1 MKHTLHHSTLSNG
14 IPLFLI
20 PRLDVPS
27 ATIMVSVNVGSR
39 YESDDI
45 AGASHFIEHLMFKGT
60 KRRPTSI
67 DISRE
72 LDRFGAEYNAYTSK
86 DTTTYY
92 VKIDAAELPRA
103 IDLLNDM
110 LLHSKFDQEEL
121 DRERNVIVEE
131 IGMYDD
137 NPASKMEDL
146 LEAVVFAGNPLGR
159 PIAGSREIVR
169 SISREAL
176 MKYHEVHY
184 ITSRMAIAI
193 AGTISKEAEAK
204 IQSTFGKWKKSKKEG
219 TRLIQPFVAR
229 VPKKAEWLAFHSK
242 KTEQTQLG
250 LSFHGLSAQSSD
262 LPAVKLLAHI
272 LGGSMSS
279 RLFVEVRE
287 KRGLCY
293 FVGAGH
299 VSFED
304 TGEFTITSGLDPK
317 RVQEAVHVIWQE
329 LQKIVEDGVTANELR
344 HAKDHIRGK
353 MMLYFE
359 DTSNQTSWYLRQ
371 WQTFGSP
378 REPEISLAELD
389 AVTQAQVKAAAKRLF
404 QPNNLYASLVGPF
417 KTSPIALFSGIR

>member
-1 MKHTLHHSTLSNG
+1 MKHTLHHRTLKNG

-20 PRLDVPS
+20 PRSDVPS
-27 ATIMVSVNVGSR
+27 ATIMVSVKVGSR

-110 LLHSKFDQEEL
+110 LAHSKFDGEEL
-121 DRERNVIVEE
+121 DRERGVIVEE
-131 IGMYDD
+131 INMYDD

-146 LEAVVFAGNPLGR
+146 LEEITFKGNSLGR
-159 PIAGSREIVR
+159 VITGPREI
-169 SISREAL
+169 IKTIPREAL
-176 MKYHEVHY
+176 MEYHAAHY
-184 ITSRMAIAI
+184 TPARTAIAI
-193 AGTISKEAEAK
+193 AGNISKGAEAK
-204 IQSTFGKWKKSKKEG
+204 INATFGKWKKPKKD
-219 TRLIQPFVAR
+219 RARSIQPFTPV
-229 VPKKAEWLAFHSK
+229 VLKKNEWLAFYSK
-242 KTEQTQLG
+242 KTEQVQLG
-250 LSFHGLSAQSSD
+250 LAFHGLDSKAEE
-262 LPAVKLLAHI
+262 LPALKLLAHI

-293 FVGAGH
+293 NVSAGH
-299 VSFED
+299 VAFED
-304 TGEFTITSGLDPK
+304 TGAFIISAGLDTK
-317 RVQEAVHVIWQE
+317 RIQDAVHVVWKE
-329 LQKIVEDGVTANELR
+329 LQSIAKDGVTSQELR

-359 DTSNQTSWYLRQ
+359 DTSNQASWYLRQ
-371 WQTFGSP
+371 WQTFGAP
-378 REPEISLAELD
+378 RDPEVALKELES
-389 AVTQAQVKAAAKRLF
+389 VTAAQVKAIAKRLF
-404 QPNNLYASLVGPF
+404 QPNNLHASLVGPF
-417 KTSPIALFSGIR
+417 QTSPIALFAGIR

>member
-1 MKHTLHHSTLSNG
+1 MKHSLHHRTLSNG
-14 IPLFLI
+14 IPLFVI
-20 PRLDVPS
+20 PRTDVPS

-60 KRRPTSI
+60 KRRPTSV

-110 LLHSKFDQEEL
+110 LAHSKFEQEEL
-121 DRERNVIVEE
+121 DRERNVIIEE
-131 IGMYDD
+131 INMYDD

-146 LEAVVFAGNPLGR
+146 LEGVTFAGSTLGR
-159 PIAGSREIVR
+159 PIAGPREVIR
-169 SISREAL
+169 SVSREAL
-176 MKYHEVHY
+176 MEYHAAHY
-184 ITSRMAIAI
+184 TPSRMSIAI
-193 AGTISKEAEAK
+193 AGNISKEAEAK
-204 IQSTFGKWKKSKKEG
+204 IETTFEKWKKPKKEV
-219 TRLIQPFVAR
+219 TRSFQAFTPLPM
-229 VPKKAEWLAFHSK
+229 KKNGWIAFHSK

-250 LSFHGLSAQSSD
+250 LSFHGLSARSAD

-304 TGEFTITSGLDPK
+304 TGAFTITSGLDPK
-317 RVQEAVHVIWQE
+317 RVEEAVHVIWQE
-329 LQKIVEDGVTANELR
+329 LQKVTEEGVTASELR

-359 DTSNQTSWYLRQ
+359 DTSNQASWYLRQ
-371 WQTFGSP
+371 WQTFGKP
-378 REPEISLAELD
+378 REPEAALADLE
-389 AVTQAQVKAAAKRLF
+389 AVTQAQVKVAAKCLF

-417 KTSPIALFSGIR
+417 KAAPIALFAGIR